1 MKDRRSTRLVDYDY
15 TSAGIYHI
23 TINTSKREKYF
34 GEVENK
40 TMALN
45 ELGRKADEFIQEIP
59 IHYPMVSIHN
69 HEVMPDHIH
78 ILIEI
83 KDNGATRLKNGSNFR
98 LTDRIGSRDTTCR
111 VPTFNSIDSPA
122 VSPPIRPFGSL
133 QKNSISSIIGQ
144 YKASVTRWCNS
155 NGHKYF
161 AWQGRFHD
169 QIIKDQEEF
178 DRINK
183 YISDN
188 PSNWET
194 ERRQS
199 EI

>member
-78 ILIEI
+78 ILMEIRKIESD
-83 KDNGATRLKNGSNFR
+83 DNTRIR
-98 LTDRIGSRDTTCR
+98 SRDTTCCF
-111 VPTFNSIDSPA
+111 PTSDSIDFLDNQSTL
-122 VSPPIRPFGSL
+122 RNFGPL

-144 YKASVTRWCNS
+144 FKATVTRWCNS

-178 DRINK
+178 DRIFK

-199 EI
+199 DI

>member
-1 MKDRRSTRLVDYDY
+1 MKDRRSSRLVHYDY

-23 TINTSKREKYF
+23 TLNTSKRERYF

-45 ELGRKADEFIQEIP
+45 ELGQKADEFIQEIP
-59 IHYPMVSIHN
+59 IHYPMVRILN

-78 ILIEI
+78 ILME
-83 KDNGATRLKNGSNFR
+83 LKGIDVPVIN
-98 LTDRIGSRDTTCR
+98 RIGSRDTTCR
-111 VPTFNSIDSPA
+111 VPTSNSIDSPA
-122 VSPPIRPFGSL
+122 VSPTLRTFGPL

-155 NGHKYF
+155 NGHRYF

-188 PSNWET
+188 PSNWEV
-194 ERRQS
+194 EKRLK
-199 EI
+199 